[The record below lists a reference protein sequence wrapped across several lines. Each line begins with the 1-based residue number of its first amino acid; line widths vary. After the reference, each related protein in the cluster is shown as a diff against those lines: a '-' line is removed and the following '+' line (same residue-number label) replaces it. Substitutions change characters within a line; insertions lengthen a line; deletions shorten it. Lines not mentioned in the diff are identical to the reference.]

1 MDDGQWAPFVP
12 LVWKSHKQKRKVPS
26 TLAAESMA
34 AGEALGSL
42 DWVRSIFEK
51 VGRSDFRSPEL
62 GNCCF
67 APTQP
72 PAHGLQIRL

>member
-42 DWVRSIFEK
+42 DWVRAIFE
-51 VGRSDFRSPEL
+51 EL
-62 GNCCF
+62 VDPTFDLRNWETAVSF
-67 APTQP
+67 AQTQP
-72 PAHGLQIRL
+72 PAH